1 MCGIFQTLGENLH
14 ERNQWLVV
22 YSNPLREVAAWES
35 LKRNGFETYLPL
47 TIARRNATMKIPL
60 FSRYLFVRRDNRQ
73 NEIHGMQG
81 ITGLVTIGEEPALVR
96 DTAIQELRSREVN
109 GIIDTELPE
118 TNHPNFISNEVI
130 RFIYGAHCGMKGR
143 FNNFT
148 SKHRVDILLD
158 YFGAQ
163 RIINTPISSIMPC
176 Y

>member
-22 YSNPLREVAAWES
+22 YSNPLREQFVAQQLVE
-35 LKRNGFETYLPL
+35 NGFSVYLPL
-47 TIARRNATMKIPL
+47 TRRRDGISEIPL

-73 NEIHGMQG
+73 SELHHIRGV
-81 ITGLVTIGEEPALVR
+81 TGLITIGDAPALVR
-96 DTAIQELRSREVN
+96 DSTVQELRAREVN

-130 RFIYGAHCGMKGR
+130 RFIYGAHTGMKGR

-158 YFGAQ
+158 YFGSQ